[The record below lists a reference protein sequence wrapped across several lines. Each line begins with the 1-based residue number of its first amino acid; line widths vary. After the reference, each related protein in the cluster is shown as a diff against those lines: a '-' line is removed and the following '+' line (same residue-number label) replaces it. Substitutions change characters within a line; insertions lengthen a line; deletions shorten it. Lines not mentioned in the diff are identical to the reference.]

1 VQRGN
6 PRLVATS
13 SFYNVWR
20 SKNGGGGR
28 YGGVEREAHDW
39 RGGRTRWSRT
49 GGSAGVALPQS
60 RQKPVVVWTDRDAGE
75 EGGLPVGPTA

>member
-13 SFYNVWR
+13 SFYNVRR

-39 RGGRTRWSRT
+39 RGGADEMVEDRGVCRCSTAPKPAE
-49 GGSAGVALPQS
+49 AG
-60 RQKPVVVWTDRDAGE
+60 
-75 EGGLPVGPTA
+75 GGLDGS